1 MRRYFSFVSP
11 FVARW
16 ILKPESEKIDP
27 CEKDANVY
35 AFSRVIFPCDPISD
49 LSKQKKKASI
59 FPWLFFFAR
68 FMRDCAH
75 MLLLIREKRGNISP
89 SAFPPCCVQ
98 KIGPLCQ
105 IECFVVFFVF
115 RSYFLSLPL
124 FLSPSFLLFSSVK
137 MVTQHHAI
145 PHLPSFSLGPRHS

>member
-35 AFSRVIFPCDPISD
+35 AFSKVIFPCDPISD

-59 FPWLFFFAR
+59 FPWLFFRTFYAR
-68 FMRDCAH
+68 LCPHALADKRKEGKYISFGFSI
-75 MLLLIREKRGNISP
+75 LLVVCKRL
-89 SAFPPCCVQ
+89 VH
-98 KIGPLCQ
+98 
-105 IECFVVFFVF
+105 FV
-115 RSYFLSLPL
+115 
-124 FLSPSFLLFSSVK
+124 K
-137 MVTQHHAI
+137 
-145 PHLPSFSLGPRHS
+145 